1 MTKKQKKNLKR
12 IIIAL
17 SIFIV
22 LMLLN
27 LILEKC
33 FNNKFEYGIASL
45 IPNEKYGWL
54 LPFALFFAVYLYI
67 GHDVL
72 KKAIVNISHGQV
84 FDENFLM
91 CIATIGAFGLGIYT
105 GIVEHKP
112 EGFDEACAV
121 LLFYQVGEWF
131 QSYAVGKSRKSISS
145 LMDIRPDYA
154 NLKHEDGS
162 YEVVDPEI
170 CKIND
175 VILVKPGEKIPLDG
189 EVISGSASLDTKALT
204 GESLPLDVGVGSNV
218 ISGSV
223 NLNGTIEIKVLKE
236 FGNSTVSKILDLVEN
251 ASSQKSKS
259 ENFIT
264 KFSRI
269 YTPIVVFLALA
280 LAILPPLFIG
290 IINGNWHTFSDWIY
304 RALSFLVVSCPCA
317 LVISVPLSFF
327 AGIGGASNNGILI
340 KGSSYL
346 EKFNN
351 ANIFVF
357 DKTGTL
363 TKGNFAVK
371 EIYPNDKKEEILY
384 YAAIAEGM
392 SNHPIAISI
401 KNAYGKEIKEMYKI
415 EDISGKGIKATGDNV
430 ILCGNEK
437 LMDLYNITYT
447 KSNGIGSIVYV
458 AVNNQFIGYIVIADE
473 IKDDAKDAISYLNSI
488 NSKTVMLTG
497 DNERIAS
504 NVAQTLGL
512 TDYKASLLPQ
522 NKVEEVDVL
531 LKNKKGND
539 VLCFVGDGI
548 NDAPVLMKSD
558 IGIAMGGV
566 GSDAAIEA
574 SDIVLMHDDLKSIG
588 IAKKIAKKTMRIV
601 YENIIFALVVK
612 VLILILSAL
621 GVTNMWFA
629 VFGDVGV
636 AVIAILNA
644 MRANS
649 KTK

>member
-54 LPFALFFAVYLYI
+54 LPFALFFIVYLYI

-269 YTPIVVFLALA
+269 YTPFVVFLALA

-290 IINGNWHTFSDWIY
+290 VINGNWHTFSDWIY

-371 EIYPNDKKEEILY
+371 EIYPNEKKEEILY

-401 KNAYGKEIKEMYKI
+401 KNAYGKEIKKMYKI
-415 EDISGKGIKATGDNV
+415 EDISGKGIKAIGDNV

-497 DNERIAS
+497 DNERIAA

-531 LKNKKGND
+531 LKNKKDND

-621 GVTNMWFA
+621 GITNMWFA

-644 MRANS
+644 MRANI
-649 KTK
+649 KVK